1 MALFQFKYFAI
12 DQTDCAMKIGTD
24 SLILGAWTQVNLNPK
39 RILDIGT
46 GTGVLSLMMAQKYP
60 SAEIVAIDIDPLAA
74 NRANKNF
81 RSNSIGVNCY
91 AERHDIR
98 DYVSNEQFDLIIS
111 NPPYFE
117 NAMKS
122 NSEQKAIARHTDM
135 LPLNL
140 LFERASELLSEDGV
154 FSIILPSETMKRFIE
169 TPIAGLFPF
178 RIFLI
183 YGKVNHLNRMAVL
196 FSKKSCIPTT
206 ETFVVRDS
214 SGNYSPAYK
223 QLTID
228 FHGVKL

>member
-24 SLILGAWTQVNLNPK
+24 SLILGAWTQVKIAPK

-60 SAEIVAIDIDPLAA
+60 SAEIVAVDIDPLAA
-74 NRANKNF
+74 NRANENF
-81 RSNSIGVNCY
+81 RANSIGVNCY

-117 NAMKS
+117 NALKS
-122 NSEQKAIARHTDM
+122 SSEQKAIARHTDT

-140 LFERASELLSEDGV
+140 LFERVSELLSEDGA
-154 FSIILPSETMKRFIE
+154 FSIILPAETMKRFIE
-169 TPIAGLFPF
+169 SPIAGLFPY

-183 YGKVNHLNRMAVL
+183 YGKADHLNRMAVL
-196 FSKKSCIPTT
+196 FTKKSCTPITSSI
-206 ETFVVRDS
+206 VVRDS

>member
-24 SLILGAWTQVNLNPK
+24 SLILGAWTHVLSVPK

-60 SAEIVAIDIDPLAA
+60 SAEIIAIDIDPMAA
-74 NRANKNF
+74 FRADKNF
-81 RSNSIGVNCY
+81 RSNNIGVNCI
-91 AERHDIR
+91 AERHDILN
-98 DYVSNEQFDLIIS
+98 YVSKKQFDLIIS

-122 NSEQKAIARHTDM
+122 RSEKKTIARHTDT

-140 LFERASELLSEDGV
+140 LFERVSELLSEDGV
-154 FSIILPSETMKRFIE
+154 FAIILPAETMKRFIE
-169 TPIAGLFPF
+169 SPIAGLFPQ
-178 RIFLI
+178 RILLI
-183 YGKVNHLNRMAVL
+183 NGKANHLNRIAVL
-196 FSKKSCIPTT
+196 FTKKSCAPTT
-206 ETFVVRDS
+206 ETIVVRDS